1 MLIIPLY
8 DLCAANVELSAL
20 LSDGAG
26 LRVGEFDASNTEGT
40 PYVCWQIINAGTEQY
55 LSGAS
60 DMDSLYVQIDI
71 YAKTKGDARTI
82 AKLVRKA
89 IEDYCTVEGFT
100 GCELE
105 QETNLYRIRIDS
117 RWLEE
122 P

>member
-20 LSDGAG
+20 LTDGAG
-26 LRVGEFDASNTEGT
+26 LRVGEFDANNTHGA
-40 PYVCWQIINAGTEQY
+40 PYVCWQIINANPEQY
-55 LSGAS
+55 LSGGS
-60 DMDSLYVQIDI
+60 DMDSLYVQIDV
-71 YAKTKGDARTI
+71 YAKTKADARNI
-82 AKLVRKA
+82 ARKVRKV
-89 IEDYCTVEGFT
+89 IEEDCTIEAFT

>member
-8 DLCAANVELSAL
+8 DLCAANAELSGL
-20 LSDGAG
+20 LSDSVG
-26 LRVGEFDASNTEGT
+26 LRVGEFDANNTEGT
-40 PYVCWQIINAGTEQY
+40 PYVCWQIINTDPEQY
-55 LSGAS
+55 LSEAS

-71 YAKTKGDARTI
+71 YAKTKGDVRTI
-82 AKLVRKA
+82 AQLVRKV
-89 IEDYCTVEGFT
+89 IGDYCTVESYT

-105 QETNLYRIRIDS
+105 QETSLYRIRIDS